1 MIFLFNLFKKY
12 MNNVKSNFSIKD
24 LENLSGIKAHT
35 IRIWEKRYN
44 LFQPNRTDTNIRCY
58 DLENLQKLLNVTF
71 LYNNGYKISKIS
83 QLGEDKIP
91 EAVRNLVSEQSNNG
105 HVLNS
110 FKMSMMN
117 FDQTLFVKTYNEL
130 LKEKSFREIFFEDF
144 IPFLNEVGLLWQTD
158 TITPS
163 HEHFICALIKQ
174 KILVNTEKLQNSTPT
189 NASKT
194 FVLYLPDNEVHEL
207 GLMFLNYEILS
218 KGYQAIFLG
227 QSIPIFSLKDLVPLY
242 DNIVFVSYFTV
253 QPDKENIMAY
263 LNDFH
268 EMLLKDTTSEL
279 WILGKMLQEINQKDL
294 PKTIVAFSQIDQLVQ
309 NL

>member
-1 MIFLFNLFKKY
+1 
-12 MNNVKSNFSIKD
+12 MNNIKSNFSIKD

-58 DLENLQKLLNVTF
+58 DIKNLQKLLNVTF

-91 EAVRNLVSEQSNNG
+91 SVVRNLVSEQSDNG

-117 FDQTLFVKTYNEL
+117 FDQVLFFKTYNAL
-130 LKEKSFREIFFEDF
+130 VKEKSFREIFYEDF
-144 IPFLNEVGLLWQTD
+144 IPFLNQVGLLWQTD

-174 KILVNTEKLQNSTPT
+174 KILVNTEKLQFSTPT
-189 NASKT
+189 NNSKT
-194 FVLYLPDNEVHEL
+194 FVLYLPDNEIHEL

-218 KGYQAIFLG
+218 KGYKAIFLG
-227 QSIPIFSLKDLVPLY
+227 QSIPICSLKDLMRLY

-253 QPDKENIMAY
+253 QPDKENIRAY
-263 LNDFH
+263 LKDFH
-268 EMLLKDTTSEL
+268 DLLLKNTTSEL
-279 WILGKMLQEINQKDL
+279 WISGKMLQGINQEDL
-294 PKTIVAFSQIDQLVQ
+294 PKTIVSFSQIDQLVKY
-309 NL
+309 L

>member
-1 MIFLFNLFKKY
+1 LFNLFYKL

-58 DLENLQKLLNVTF
+58 DIENLQKLLNVTF

-91 EAVRNLVSEQSNNG
+91 GVVRNLVSEQSDNG

-117 FDQTLFVKTYNEL
+117 FDQALFLKTYNAL
-130 LKEKSFREIFFEDF
+130 LKEKSFREIFYEDF

-174 KILVNTEKLQNSTPT
+174 KILVNTEKLQLSTPT
-189 NASKT
+189 NTSKT
-194 FVLYLPDNEVHEL
+194 FVLYLPDNEIHEL

-227 QSIPIFSLKDLVPLY
+227 QSIPTFSLKDLLPLY

-253 QPDKENIMAY
+253 RPEKENIMAY

-268 EMLLKDTTSEL
+268 ELLLKDSSSQL
-279 WILGKMLQEINQKDL
+279 WISGKMLQEINEKDL
-294 PKTIVAFSQIDQLVQ
+294 PRTIVPFSQIDQMVQ

>member
-1 MIFLFNLFKKY
+1 
-12 MNNVKSNFSIKD
+12 MNNVKSKFSIKD

-83 QLGEDKIP
+83 QLGEDNIP
-91 EAVRNLVSEQSNNG
+91 KVVKNMVAEQRDNG

-110 FKMSMMN
+110 FKMSMIN
-117 FDQTLFVKTYNEL
+117 FDQALFFKTYNAL
-130 LKEKSFREIFFEDF
+130 LKEKSFREIFYEDF

-174 KILVNTEKLQNSTPT
+174 KILVNTEKLQFSTPT

-194 FVLYLPDNEVHEL
+194 FVLYLPDNEIHEL

-218 KGYQAIFLG
+218 KGYQSIFLG
-227 QSIPIFSLKDLVPLY
+227 QSIPTFSLKDLVPLY

-263 LNDFH
+263 LNEFH
-268 EMLLKDTTSEL
+268 EMLLKDTASEL
-279 WILGKMLQEINQKDL
+279 WISGKMLQEINKSNL

>member
-1 MIFLFNLFKKY
+1 
-12 MNNVKSNFSIKD
+12 MNNVKSTFSIKD

-58 DLENLQKLLNVTF
+58 DIENLQKLLNVTF

-91 EAVRNLVSEQSNNG
+91 SVVRNLVSEQSDNG

-117 FDQTLFVKTYNEL
+117 FDQALFFKTYNAL
-130 LKEKSFREIFFEDF
+130 LKEKSFREIFDEEF

-158 TITPS
+158 TIKPS

-174 KILVNTEKLQNSTPT
+174 KILVNTEKLQFSTPT
-189 NASKT
+189 NNSKT
-194 FVLYLPDNEVHEL
+194 FVLYLPDNEIHEL
-207 GLMFLNYEILS
+207 GLMFLNYEVLS

-227 QSIPIFSLKDLVPLY
+227 QSIPIFSLKDLIRLY
-242 DNIVFVSYFTV
+242 DNIVFISYFTV
-253 QPDKENIMAY
+253 QPDKENIMPY
-263 LNDFH
+263 LKDFH
-268 EMLLKDTTSEL
+268 DLLLKNTTSEL
-279 WILGKMLQEINQKDL
+279 WISGKMLQEINQKDL
-294 PKTIVAFSQIDQLVQ
+294 PKNVVAFSQIDQLVQ

>member
-1 MIFLFNLFKKY
+1 MFNLFYKL

-58 DLENLQKLLNVTF
+58 DIENLQKLLNVTF

-91 EAVRNLVSEQSNNG
+91 GVVRNLVSEQSDNG

-117 FDQTLFVKTYNEL
+117 FDQALFLKTYNAL
-130 LKEKSFREIFFEDF
+130 LKEKSFREIFYEDF

-174 KILVNTEKLQNSTPT
+174 KILVNTEKLQLSTPT
-189 NASKT
+189 NTSKT
-194 FVLYLPDNEVHEL
+194 FVLYLPDNEIHEL

-227 QSIPIFSLKDLVPLY
+227 QSIPTFSLKDLLPLY

-253 QPDKENIMAY
+253 RPEKENIMAY

-268 EMLLKDTTSEL
+268 ELLLKDSSSQL
-279 WILGKMLQEINQKDL
+279 WISGKMLQEINEKDL
-294 PKTIVAFSQIDQLVQ
+294 PKTIVPFSQIDQMVQ

>member
-1 MIFLFNLFKKY
+1 

-58 DLENLQKLLNVTF
+58 NIENLQKLLNVTF

-83 QLGEDKIP
+83 ELGEELIP
-91 EAVRNLVSEQSNNG
+91 NVVRDLISEQSYNG

-110 FKMSMMN
+110 LKMSMMN
-117 FDQTLFVKTYNEL
+117 FDQALFFKTYNKL
-130 LKEKSFREIFFEDF
+130 LKEKSFRNIFYEDF
-144 IPFLNEVGLLWQTD
+144 IPFLHELGLLWQTD

-174 KILVNTEKLQNSTPT
+174 KILVNTEKLQFNTPT
-189 NASKT
+189 KTSKT
-194 FVLYLPDNEVHEL
+194 FVLYLPDNEIHEL

-218 KGYQAIFLG
+218 KGYQTIFLG
-227 QSIPIFSLKDLVPLY
+227 QSIPIFSLKDLKPLFN
-242 DNIVFVSYFTV
+242 NIVFVSYFTV
-253 QPDKENIMAY
+253 QPDKDNIMAY
-263 LNDFH
+263 LRDFH
-268 EMLLKDTTSEL
+268 DLLLTDNTSEL
-279 WILGKMLQEINQKDL
+279 WILGKMLQKINQRDL
-294 PKTIVAFSQIDQLVQ
+294 PKAIVPFSQIDELVQ
-309 NL
+309 KL

>member
-1 MIFLFNLFKKY
+1 

-44 LFQPNRTDTNIRCY
+44 LLQPKRTDTNIRCY
-58 DLENLQKLLNVTF
+58 DIENLQKLLNVTF

-91 EAVRNLVSEQSNNG
+91 GVVRNLVSEQSDNG

-117 FDQTLFVKTYNEL
+117 FDQALFFKTNNAL
-130 LKEKSFREIFFEDF
+130 LKEKSFREIFYEDF

-174 KILVNTEKLQNSTPT
+174 KILVNTEKLQLSTPT
-189 NASKT
+189 NTSKT
-194 FVLYLPDNEVHEL
+194 FVLYLPDNEIHEL

-227 QSIPIFSLKDLVPLY
+227 QSIPTFSLKDLLPLY

-253 QPDKENIMAY
+253 RPEKENIMAY

-268 EMLLKDTTSEL
+268 ELLLKDSTSQL
-279 WILGKMLQEINQKDL
+279 WISGKMLQEINEKDL
-294 PKTIVAFSQIDQLVQ
+294 PKTIVPFSQIDQMVQ

>member
-1 MIFLFNLFKKY
+1 

-83 QLGEDKIP
+83 QLGEDNIP
-91 EAVRNLVSEQSNNG
+91 KVVKNMVAEQRDNG

-117 FDQTLFVKTYNEL
+117 FDQALFFKTYNAL
-130 LKEKSFREIFFEDF
+130 LKEKSFREIFYEDF

-174 KILVNTEKLQNSTPT
+174 KILVNTEKLQFSTPS

-194 FVLYLPDNEVHEL
+194 FVLYLPDNEIHEL

-218 KGYQAIFLG
+218 KGYQSIFLG

-263 LNDFH
+263 LNNFH
-268 EMLLKDTTSEL
+268 DMLLKDTASEL
-279 WILGKMLQEINQKDL
+279 WISGKMLQEINKSNL

>member
-1 MIFLFNLFKKY
+1 
-12 MNNVKSNFSIKD
+12 MNNVKSTFSIKD

-58 DLENLQKLLNVTF
+58 DIENLQKLLNVTF

-91 EAVRNLVSEQSNNG
+91 SVVRNLVSEQSDNG

-117 FDQTLFVKTYNEL
+117 FDQALFFKTYNAL
-130 LKEKSFREIFFEDF
+130 LKEKSFREIFYEDF

-158 TITPS
+158 TIKPS

-174 KILVNTEKLQNSTPT
+174 KILVNTEKLQFSTPT
-189 NASKT
+189 NNSKT
-194 FVLYLPDNEVHEL
+194 FVLYLPDNEIHEL

-227 QSIPIFSLKDLVPLY
+227 QSIPIFSLKDLIRLY
-242 DNIVFVSYFTV
+242 DNIVFISYFTV
-253 QPDKENIMAY
+253 QPDKENIMPY
-263 LNDFH
+263 LKDFH
-268 EMLLKDTTSEL
+268 DLLLKNTTSEL
-279 WILGKMLQEINQKDL
+279 WISGKMLQEINQKKL
-294 PKTIVAFSQIDQLVQ
+294 PKNVVAFSQIDQLVQ

>member
-1 MIFLFNLFKKY
+1 

-83 QLGEDKIP
+83 QLGEDNIP
-91 EAVRNLVSEQSNNG
+91 KVVKNMVAEQRDNG

-117 FDQTLFVKTYNEL
+117 FDQALFFKTYNAL
-130 LKEKSFREIFFEDF
+130 LKEKSFREIFYEDF
-144 IPFLNEVGLLWQTD
+144 IPFLNEMGLLWQTD

-174 KILVNTEKLQNSTPT
+174 KILVNTEKLQFSTPT

-194 FVLYLPDNEVHEL
+194 FVLYLPDNEIHEL

-218 KGYQAIFLG
+218 KGYQSIFLG

-263 LNDFH
+263 LNNFH
-268 EMLLKDTTSEL
+268 DMLLKDTASEL
-279 WILGKMLQEINQKDL
+279 WISGKMLQEINKSNL

>member
-1 MIFLFNLFKKY
+1 

-83 QLGEDKIP
+83 QLGEDNIP
-91 EAVRNLVSEQSNNG
+91 KVVKNMVAEQRDNG

-110 FKMSMMN
+110 FKMAMMN
-117 FDQTLFVKTYNEL
+117 FDQALFFKTYNAL
-130 LKEKSFREIFFEDF
+130 LKEKSFREIFYEDF
-144 IPFLNEVGLLWQTD
+144 IPFLNEMGLLWQTD

-174 KILVNTEKLQNSTPT
+174 KILVNTEKLQFSTPT

-194 FVLYLPDNEVHEL
+194 FVLYLPDNEIHEL

-218 KGYQAIFLG
+218 KGYQSIFLG

-253 QPDKENIMAY
+253 QPEKENIMAY
-263 LNDFH
+263 LNEFH
-268 EMLLKDTTSEL
+268 EMLLKDTASEL
-279 WILGKMLQEINQKDL
+279 WISGKMLQEINKSNL

>member
-1 MIFLFNLFKKY
+1 
-12 MNNVKSNFSIKD
+12 MNNVKSTFSIKD

-58 DLENLQKLLNVTF
+58 DIENLQKLLNVTF

-91 EAVRNLVSEQSNNG
+91 SVVRNLVSEQSDNG

-117 FDQTLFVKTYNEL
+117 FDQALFFKTYNAL
-130 LKEKSFREIFFEDF
+130 LKEKSFREIFYEDF

-158 TITPS
+158 TIKPS

-174 KILVNTEKLQNSTPT
+174 KILVNTEKLQFSTPT
-189 NASKT
+189 NNSKT
-194 FVLYLPDNEVHEL
+194 FVLYLPDNEIHEL
-207 GLMFLNYEILS
+207 GLMFINYEILS

-227 QSIPIFSLKDLVPLY
+227 QSIPIFSLKDLIRLY

-253 QPDKENIMAY
+253 QPDKENIMPY
-263 LNDFH
+263 LKDFH
-268 EMLLKDTTSEL
+268 DLLLKNTTSEL
-279 WILGKMLQEINQKDL
+279 WISGKMLQEINQKDL
-294 PKTIVAFSQIDQLVQ
+294 PKNVVAFSQIDQLVQ

>member
-1 MIFLFNLFKKY
+1 

-83 QLGEDKIP
+83 QLGEDNIP
-91 EAVRNLVSEQSNNG
+91 KVVKNMVAEQRDNG

-110 FKMSMMN
+110 FKMAMMN
-117 FDQTLFVKTYNEL
+117 FDQALFFKTYNAL
-130 LKEKSFREIFFEDF
+130 LKEKSFREIFYEDF

-174 KILVNTEKLQNSTPT
+174 KILVNTEKLQFSTPT

-194 FVLYLPDNEVHEL
+194 FVLYLPDNEIHEL

-218 KGYQAIFLG
+218 KGYQSIFLG

-263 LNDFH
+263 LNNFH
-268 EMLLKDTTSEL
+268 DMLLKDTASEL
-279 WILGKMLQEINQKDL
+279 WISGKMLQEINKSNL

>member
-1 MIFLFNLFKKY
+1 

-58 DLENLQKLLNVTF
+58 DIKNLQKLLNVTF

-91 EAVRNLVSEQSNNG
+91 SVVRNLVSEQSDNG

-117 FDQTLFVKTYNEL
+117 FDQVLFFKTYNAL
-130 LKEKSFREIFFEDF
+130 VKEKSFREIFYEDF
-144 IPFLNEVGLLWQTD
+144 IPFLNQVGLLWQTD

-174 KILVNTEKLQNSTPT
+174 KILVNTEKLQFSTPT
-189 NASKT
+189 NNSKT
-194 FVLYLPDNEVHEL
+194 FVLYLPDNEIHEL

-218 KGYQAIFLG
+218 KGYKAIFLG
-227 QSIPIFSLKDLVPLY
+227 QSIPICSLKDLMRLY

-253 QPDKENIMAY
+253 QPDKENIRAY
-263 LNDFH
+263 LKDFH
-268 EMLLKDTTSEL
+268 DLLLKNTTSEL
-279 WILGKMLQEINQKDL
+279 WISGKMLQGINQEDL
-294 PKTIVAFSQIDQLVQ
+294 PKTIVSFSQIDQLVKY
-309 NL
+309 L

>member
-1 MIFLFNLFKKY
+1 

-83 QLGEDKIP
+83 QLGEDNIP
-91 EAVRNLVSEQSNNG
+91 SVVKNLVAEQSDNG

-117 FDQTLFVKTYNEL
+117 FDQALFFKTYNAL
-130 LKEKSFREIFFEDF
+130 LKEKSFREIFYEDF

-174 KILVNTEKLQNSTPT
+174 KILVNTEKLQFSTPT

-194 FVLYLPDNEVHEL
+194 FVLYLPDNEIHEL

-263 LNDFH
+263 LNNFH
-268 EMLLKDTTSEL
+268 DMLLKDTASEL
-279 WILGKMLQEINQKDL
+279 WISGKMLQEINKSNL

>member
-1 MIFLFNLFKKY
+1 LFNLFIEK

-71 LYNNGYKISKIS
+71 LYNKGYKISKIA

-91 EAVRNLVSEQSNNG
+91 TVVRNLVSEQSCNG

-117 FDQTLFVKTYNEL
+117 FDQALFFKTYNDL
-130 LKEKSFREIFFEDF
+130 LKEKSFRDIFYEDF
-144 IPFLNEVGLLWQTD
+144 IPLLHELGLLWQTD

-174 KILVNTEKLQNSTPT
+174 KILVNTERLHFNPPT
-189 NASKT
+189 NTSKT
-194 FVLYLPDNEVHEL
+194 FVLYLPDNEIHEL
-207 GLMFLNYEILS
+207 GLMFLNYEILL
-218 KGYQAIFLG
+218 KGYHVIFLG
-227 QSIPIFSLKDLVPLY
+227 QSIPLYSLKDLKPLY

-253 QPDKENIMAY
+253 QPDKDNINPY
-263 LNDFH
+263 LKDFH
-268 EMLLKDTTSEL
+268 DILLADNTSEL
-279 WILGKMLQEINQKDL
+279 WVLGNMLQEISQGDL
-294 PKTIVAFSQIDQLVQ
+294 PKTIVPYSKIDELVKR
-309 NL
+309 L

>member
-1 MIFLFNLFKKY
+1 

-83 QLGEDKIP
+83 LLGEDKIP
-91 EAVRNLVSEQSNNG
+91 SVVRDLVAQQSDNG

-117 FDQTLFVKTYNEL
+117 FDQALFFKTYNAL
-130 LKEKSFREIFFEDF
+130 LKEKSFREIFYEDF

-174 KILVNTEKLQNSTPT
+174 KILVNTEKLQSNTPS

-194 FVLYLPDNEVHEL
+194 FVLYLPDNEIHEL

-218 KGYQAIFLG
+218 KGYQSIFLG

-253 QPDKENIMAY
+253 QPDKENIIAY
-263 LNDFH
+263 LNEFH
-268 EMLLKDTTSEL
+268 EMLLKDTASEL
-279 WILGKMLQEINQKDL
+279 WISGKMLQEINKSNL

>member
-1 MIFLFNLFKKY
+1 
-12 MNNVKSNFSIKD
+12 MNNIKSNFSIKD

-58 DLENLQKLLNVTF
+58 NIENLQKLLNVTF

-83 QLGEDKIP
+83 ELGEDKIP
-91 EAVRNLVSEQSNNG
+91 LVVRDLVSEQNNNG

-117 FDQTLFVKTYNEL
+117 FDQSLFFKTYNAL
-130 LKEKSFREIFFEDF
+130 LEKKSFREIFYEDF
-144 IPFLNEVGLLWQTD
+144 IPLLTELGILWQTD
-158 TITPS
+158 TIKPS

-174 KILVNTEKLQNSTPT
+174 KILVNTEKLQCSTPGNT
-189 NASKT
+189 SKT
-194 FVLYLPDNEVHEL
+194 FVLFLPDNEIHEL

-227 QSIPIFSLKDLVPLY
+227 QSIPIFSLKDLIPLY
-242 DNIVFVSYFTV
+242 DNIVFVTYFTV
-253 QPDKENIMAY
+253 QPDKEQIMEY
-263 LNDFH
+263 LKEFYDL
-268 EMLLKDTTSEL
+268 LLKEGTSEL
-279 WILGKMLQEINQKDL
+279 WLLGRMLQEINGKEL
-294 PKTIVAFSQIDQLVQ
+294 PKTIVPFSKIEELVQ
-309 NL
+309 KL

>member
-1 MIFLFNLFKKY
+1 

-83 QLGEDKIP
+83 QLGEDNIP
-91 EAVRNLVSEQSNNG
+91 KVVKNMVAEQRDNG

-117 FDQTLFVKTYNEL
+117 FDQALFFKTYNAL
-130 LKEKSFREIFFEDF
+130 LKEKSFREIFYEDF

-174 KILVNTEKLQNSTPT
+174 KILVNTEKLQFSTPS

-194 FVLYLPDNEVHEL
+194 FVLYLPDNEIHEL

-218 KGYQAIFLG
+218 KGYQSIFLG

-263 LNDFH
+263 LNEFH
-268 EMLLKDTTSEL
+268 EMLLKDTASEL
-279 WILGKMLQEINQKDL
+279 WISGKMLQEINKSNL
-294 PKTIVAFSQIDQLVQ
+294 PKTILAFSQIDQLVQ

>member
-1 MIFLFNLFKKY
+1 

-83 QLGEDKIP
+83 QLGEDNIP
-91 EAVRNLVSEQSNNG
+91 KVVKNMVAEQRDNG

-117 FDQTLFVKTYNEL
+117 FDQALFFKTYNAL
-130 LKEKSFREIFFEDF
+130 LKEKSFREIFYEDF

-174 KILVNTEKLQNSTPT
+174 KILVNTEKLQFSAPT

-194 FVLYLPDNEVHEL
+194 FVLYLPDNEIHEL

-218 KGYQAIFLG
+218 KGYQSIFLG

-253 QPDKENIMAY
+253 QPDKESIMAY
-263 LNDFH
+263 LNNFH
-268 EMLLKDTTSEL
+268 DMLLKDTASEL
-279 WILGKMLQEINQKDL
+279 WISGKMLQEINKSNL

>member
-1 MIFLFNLFKKY
+1 MFNLFYKL

-58 DLENLQKLLNVTF
+58 DIENLQKLLNVTF

-91 EAVRNLVSEQSNNG
+91 GVVRNLVSEQSDNG

-117 FDQTLFVKTYNEL
+117 FDQALFLKTYNAL
-130 LKEKSFREIFFEDF
+130 LKEKSFREIFYEDF

-174 KILVNTEKLQNSTPT
+174 KILVNTEKLQLSTPT
-189 NASKT
+189 NTSKT
-194 FVLYLPDNEVHEL
+194 FVLYLPDNEIHEL

-227 QSIPIFSLKDLVPLY
+227 QSIPTFSLKDLLPLY

-253 QPDKENIMAY
+253 RPEKENIMAY

-268 EMLLKDTTSEL
+268 ELLLKDSSSQL
-279 WILGKMLQEINQKDL
+279 WISGKMLQEINEKDL
-294 PKTIVAFSQIDQLVQ
+294 PRTIVPFSQIDQMVQ

>member
-1 MIFLFNLFKKY
+1 

-83 QLGEDKIP
+83 QLGEDNIP
-91 EAVRNLVSEQSNNG
+91 KVVKNMVAEQRDNG

-117 FDQTLFVKTYNEL
+117 FDQALFFKTYNAL
-130 LKEKSFREIFFEDF
+130 LKEKSFREIFYEDF

-174 KILVNTEKLQNSTPT
+174 KILVNTEKLQFSTPT

-194 FVLYLPDNEVHEL
+194 FVLYLPDNEIHEL

-218 KGYQAIFLG
+218 KGYQSIFLG

-263 LNDFH
+263 LNEFH

-279 WILGKMLQEINQKDL
+279 WISGKMLQEINKSNL

>member
-1 MIFLFNLFKKY
+1 

-83 QLGEDKIP
+83 QLGEDNIPKVVKIMV
-91 EAVRNLVSEQSNNG
+91 AEQRDNG

-117 FDQTLFVKTYNEL
+117 FDQALFFKTYNAL
-130 LKEKSFREIFFEDF
+130 LKEKSFREIFYEDF

-174 KILVNTEKLQNSTPT
+174 KILVNTEKLQFNTPS

-194 FVLYLPDNEVHEL
+194 FVLYLPDNEIHEL

-218 KGYQAIFLG
+218 KGYQSIFLG

-263 LNDFH
+263 LNEFH
-268 EMLLKDTTSEL
+268 EMLLKDTASEL
-279 WILGKMLQEINQKDL
+279 WISGKMLQEINKSNL

>member
-1 MIFLFNLFKKY
+1 

-58 DLENLQKLLNVTF
+58 DIENLQKLLNVTF

-91 EAVRNLVSEQSNNG
+91 GVVRNLVSDQSNNG

-110 FKMSMMN
+110 FKMAMMN
-117 FDQTLFVKTYNEL
+117 FDQALFSKTYNGL
-130 LKEKSFREIFFEDF
+130 LKEKSFREIFYDDF

-174 KILVNTEKLQNSTPT
+174 KILVNTEKLQFSTPT
-189 NASKT
+189 NSSKN
-194 FVLYLPDNEVHEL
+194 FVLYLPDNEIHEL

-218 KGYQAIFLG
+218 KGYHAIFLG
-227 QSIPIFSLKDLVPLY
+227 QSIPIPCLKDLLPLY
-242 DNIVFVSYFTV
+242 NNIVFVSYFTV
-253 QPDKENIMAY
+253 QPHRENIMAY
-263 LNDFH
+263 LKDFYDL
-268 EMLLKDTTSEL
+268 LLKDTTSEL
-279 WILGKMLQEINQKDL
+279 WISGKMLQDINQKDL
-294 PKTIVAFSQIDQLVQ
+294 PKSIVAFSKIDHLVES
-309 NL
+309 L

>member
-1 MIFLFNLFKKY
+1 MIFLFNLFIKY

-83 QLGEDKIP
+83 QLGKDKIP

-194 FVLYLPDNEVHEL
+194 FVLYLPDNEIHEL

-279 WILGKMLQEINQKDL
+279 WLLGKMLQEINQKDL

>member
-1 MIFLFNLFKKY
+1 

-58 DLENLQKLLNVTF
+58 DIENLQKLLNVTF

-91 EAVRNLVSEQSNNG
+91 GVVRNLISGQSNNG

-117 FDQTLFVKTYNEL
+117 FDQALFFKTYNAL
-130 LKEKSFREIFFEDF
+130 LKEKSFRDIFYEDF

-174 KILVNTEKLQNSTPT
+174 KILVNTEKLQFNIPT
-189 NASKT
+189 NTSKT
-194 FVLYLPDNEVHEL
+194 FVLYLPDNEIHEL

-227 QSIPIFSLKDLVPLY
+227 QSIPIFSLKDLLPLY

-253 QPDKENIMAY
+253 RPEKENIMTY
-263 LNDFH
+263 LHDFH
-268 EMLLKDTTSEL
+268 EMLLKNSASKL
-279 WILGKMLQEINQKDL
+279 WITGKMIQEINNRDL
-294 PKTIVAFSQIDQLVQ
+294 PKTIVPFAQIDEMVQ
-309 NL
+309 EL

>member
-1 MIFLFNLFKKY
+1 

-83 QLGEDKIP
+83 QLGEDNIP
-91 EAVRNLVSEQSNNG
+91 KVVKNMVAEQRDNG

-117 FDQTLFVKTYNEL
+117 FDQALFFKTYNAL
-130 LKEKSFREIFFEDF
+130 LKEKSFREIFYEDF

-174 KILVNTEKLQNSTPT
+174 KILVNTEKLQFSTPT

-194 FVLYLPDNEVHEL
+194 FVLYLPDNEIHEL

-218 KGYQAIFLG
+218 KGYQSIFLG

-253 QPDKENIMAY
+253 QPEKENIMAY
-263 LNDFH
+263 LNEFH
-268 EMLLKDTTSEL
+268 EMLLKDTASEL
-279 WILGKMLQEINQKDL
+279 WISGKMLQEINKSNL

>member
-1 MIFLFNLFKKY
+1 

-58 DLENLQKLLNVTF
+58 NIENLQKLLNVTF

-83 QLGEDKIP
+83 QLGEEKIP
-91 EAVRNLVSEQSNNG
+91 MVVRDLVSEQSNNG

-117 FDQTLFVKTYNEL
+117 FDQSQFFKTYNSL
-130 LKEKSFREIFFEDF
+130 LKEKSFREIFYEDF
-144 IPFLNEVGLLWQTD
+144 IPLLTELGLLWQTD

-174 KILVNTEKLQNSTPT
+174 KILVNTEKLQFSTPT

-194 FVLYLPDNEVHEL
+194 FVLYLPDNEIHEL

-253 QPDKENIMAY
+253 QPDKDNIMAY
-263 LNDFH
+263 LEDFH
-268 EMLLKDTTSEL
+268 DLLLKDSTSEL
-279 WILGKMLQEINQKDL
+279 WILGKMLEEINQKDL
-294 PKTIVAFSQIDQLVQ
+294 PKTIIGFSQIDHLVQ
-309 NL
+309 KL

>member
-1 MIFLFNLFKKY
+1 

-83 QLGEDKIP
+83 QLGEDNIP
-91 EAVRNLVSEQSNNG
+91 KVVKNMVAEQRDNG

-117 FDQTLFVKTYNEL
+117 FDQALFFKTYNAL
-130 LKEKSFREIFFEDF
+130 LKEKSFREIFYEDF

-174 KILVNTEKLQNSTPT
+174 KILVNTEKLQFSTPT

-194 FVLYLPDNEVHEL
+194 FVLYLPDNEIHEL

-218 KGYQAIFLG
+218 KGYQSIFLG

-253 QPDKENIMAY
+253 QPEKESIMAY
-263 LNDFH
+263 LNNFH
-268 EMLLKDTTSEL
+268 DMLLKDTASEL
-279 WILGKMLQEINQKDL
+279 WISGKMLQEINKSNL

>member
-1 MIFLFNLFKKY
+1 
-12 MNNVKSNFSIKD
+12 MNNVKSKFSIKD

-83 QLGEDKIP
+83 QLGEDNIP
-91 EAVRNLVSEQSNNG
+91 KVVKNMVAEQRDNG

-117 FDQTLFVKTYNEL
+117 FDQALFFKTYNAL
-130 LKEKSFREIFFEDF
+130 LKEKSFREIFYEDF

-174 KILVNTEKLQNSTPT
+174 KILVNTEKLQFSTPT

-194 FVLYLPDNEVHEL
+194 FVLYLPDNEIHEL

-218 KGYQAIFLG
+218 KGYQSIFLG

-263 LNDFH
+263 LNEFH
-268 EMLLKDTTSEL
+268 EMLLKDTASEL
-279 WILGKMLQEINQKDL
+279 WISGKMLQEINKSNL

>member
-1 MIFLFNLFKKY
+1 
-12 MNNVKSNFSIKD
+12 MNNVKSTFSIKD

-58 DLENLQKLLNVTF
+58 DIENLQKLLNVTF

-91 EAVRNLVSEQSNNG
+91 SVVRNLVSEQSDNG

-117 FDQTLFVKTYNEL
+117 FDQALFFKTYNAL
-130 LKEKSFREIFFEDF
+130 LKEKSFREIFYEDF

-158 TITPS
+158 TIKPS

-174 KILVNTEKLQNSTPT
+174 KILVNTEKLQFSTPT
-189 NASKT
+189 NNSKT
-194 FVLYLPDNEVHEL
+194 FVLYLPDNEIHEL
-207 GLMFLNYEILS
+207 GLMFLNYEVLS

-227 QSIPIFSLKDLVPLY
+227 QSIPIFSLKDLIRLY

-253 QPDKENIMAY
+253 QPDKENIMPY
-263 LNDFH
+263 LKDFH
-268 EMLLKDTTSEL
+268 DLLLKNTTSEL
-279 WILGKMLQEINQKDL
+279 WISGKMLQEINQKDL
-294 PKTIVAFSQIDQLVQ
+294 PKNVVAFSQIDQLVQ

>member
-1 MIFLFNLFKKY
+1 

-83 QLGEDKIP
+83 QLGEDNIP
-91 EAVRNLVSEQSNNG
+91 KVVKNMVAEQRDNG

-117 FDQTLFVKTYNEL
+117 FDQALFFKTYNAL
-130 LKEKSFREIFFEDF
+130 LKEKSFREIFYEDF

-174 KILVNTEKLQNSTPT
+174 KILVNTEKLQFSTPT

-194 FVLYLPDNEVHEL
+194 FVLYLPDNEIHEL

-218 KGYQAIFLG
+218 KGYQSIFLG

-253 QPDKENIMAY
+253 QPDKESIMAY
-263 LNDFH
+263 LNNFH
-268 EMLLKDTTSEL
+268 DMLLKDTASEL
-279 WILGKMLQEINQKDL
+279 WISGKMLQEINKSNL

>member
-1 MIFLFNLFKKY
+1 

-83 QLGEDKIP
+83 QLGEDNIPKVVKIMV
-91 EAVRNLVSEQSNNG
+91 AEQRDNG

-117 FDQTLFVKTYNEL
+117 FDQALFFKTYNAL
-130 LKEKSFREIFFEDF
+130 LKEKSFREIFYEDF

-174 KILVNTEKLQNSTPT
+174 KILVNTEKLQFSTPT

-194 FVLYLPDNEVHEL
+194 FVLYLPDNEIHEL

-218 KGYQAIFLG
+218 KGYQSIFLG

-263 LNDFH
+263 LNNFH
-268 EMLLKDTTSEL
+268 DMLLKDTASEL
-279 WILGKMLQEINQKDL
+279 WISGKMLQEINKSNL

>member
-1 MIFLFNLFKKY
+1 
-12 MNNVKSNFSIKD
+12 MNNVKSTFSIKD

-58 DLENLQKLLNVTF
+58 DIENLQKLLNVTF

-91 EAVRNLVSEQSNNG
+91 SVVRNLVSEQSDNG

-117 FDQTLFVKTYNEL
+117 FDQALFFKTYNAL
-130 LKEKSFREIFFEDF
+130 LKEKSFREIFYEDF

-158 TITPS
+158 TIKPS

-174 KILVNTEKLQNSTPT
+174 KILVNTEKLQFSTPT
-189 NASKT
+189 NNSKT
-194 FVLYLPDNEVHEL
+194 FVLYLPDNEIHEL
-207 GLMFLNYEILS
+207 GLMFLNYEVLS

-227 QSIPIFSLKDLVPLY
+227 QSIPIFSLKDLIRLY

-253 QPDKENIMAY
+253 QPDKENIMPY
-263 LNDFH
+263 LKDFH
-268 EMLLKDTTSEL
+268 DLLLKNTTSEL
-279 WILGKMLQEINQKDL
+279 WISGKMLQEINQKKL
-294 PKTIVAFSQIDQLVQ
+294 PKNVVAFSQIDQLVQ

>member
-1 MIFLFNLFKKY
+1 

-83 QLGEDKIP
+83 QLGEDNIP
-91 EAVRNLVSEQSNNG
+91 KVVKNMVAEQRDNG

-117 FDQTLFVKTYNEL
+117 FDQALFFKTYNAL
-130 LKEKSFREIFFEDF
+130 LKEKSFREIFYEDF

-174 KILVNTEKLQNSTPT
+174 KILVNTEKLQFSTPT

-194 FVLYLPDNEVHEL
+194 FVLYLPDNEIHEL

-218 KGYQAIFLG
+218 KGYQSIFLG

-263 LNDFH
+263 LNKFH
-268 EMLLKDTTSEL
+268 EMLLKDTASEL
-279 WILGKMLQEINQKDL
+279 WISGKMLQEINKSNL

>member
-1 MIFLFNLFKKY
+1 

-83 QLGEDKIP
+83 QLGEDNIP
-91 EAVRNLVSEQSNNG
+91 KVVKNMVAEQRDNG

-110 FKMSMMN
+110 FKMAMMN
-117 FDQTLFVKTYNEL
+117 FDQALFFKTYNAL
-130 LKEKSFREIFFEDF
+130 LKEKSFREIFYEDF

-174 KILVNTEKLQNSTPT
+174 KILVNTEKLQFSTPT

-194 FVLYLPDNEVHEL
+194 FVLYLPDNEIHEL

-218 KGYQAIFLG
+218 KGYQSIFLG

-263 LNDFH
+263 LNNFH
-268 EMLLKDTTSEL
+268 EMLLKDTASEL
-279 WILGKMLQEINQKDL
+279 WISGKMLQEINKSNL